1 MKNKLVTVLV
11 IVVVVLA
18 LGIAGALGFVWYRD
32 NHVFVEGDAYPLNST
47 GIDLTDKDISAAY
60 YEELQEK
67 LPNCNIRWLVPFH
80 GGKYPSDTESLTV
93 SELTMEDVEWIA
105 RYFTHLKTIDA
116 MQCHDYEALEAAAAT
131 LTNCELN

>member
-47 GIDLTDKDISAAY
+47 GIDLTDKDISAA
-60 YEELQEK
+60 
-67 LPNCNIRWLVPFH
+67 
-80 GGKYPSDTESLTV
+80 
-93 SELTMEDVEWIA
+93 
-105 RYFTHLKTIDA
+105 
-116 MQCHDYEALEAAAAT
+116 
-131 LTNCELN
+131 